1 MGCLDDV
8 REEVLTCCKCP
19 LCQTRTKPVPGEGS
33 EDAEVV
39 FVGEAPGKDEDLAGR
54 PFVGRA
60 GKLLRKTI
68 EEVGF
73 KKYYIT
79 NVVKCRP
86 PENRTPF
93 QNEVD
98 ACKPYLMRELECIK
112 PKLVIALGKTA
123 MKALLGFDA
132 PIKDVRGKVFK
143 TKINEVQ
150 TKVIVTY
157 HPAAVLRNPKLR
169 EEFKKDLVKAYNEV
183 YKQRS
188 LTEFK

>member
-1 MGCLDDV
+1 
-8 REEVLTCCKCP
+8 
-19 LCQTRTKPVPGEGS
+19 
-33 EDAEVV
+33 
-39 FVGEAPGKDEDLAGR
+39 
-54 PFVGRA
+54 
-60 GKLLRKTI
+60 
-68 EEVGF
+68 
-73 KKYYIT
+73 
-79 NVVKCRP
+79 VVKCRP